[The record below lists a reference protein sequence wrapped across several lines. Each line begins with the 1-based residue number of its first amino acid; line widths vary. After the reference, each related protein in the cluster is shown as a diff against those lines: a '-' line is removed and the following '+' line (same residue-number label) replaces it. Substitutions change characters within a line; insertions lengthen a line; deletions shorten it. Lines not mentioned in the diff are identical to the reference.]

1 MAFKCG
7 FFDSTSAEI
16 VNGFYQGN
24 KAQDAAFFAK
34 REAALIGN
42 GIYLD
47 SFTITTGTGL
57 TVSRSAGKAWINGYF
72 CYDDSS
78 LSVSLT
84 ANATHYY
91 VLRLHLGDGEITEQW
106 LTTYSS
112 PVREGNVYD
121 LLLAVVTIPNG
132 TVNITAGMITDYRG
146 DGSYCGYAKLQP
158 NVNFSSIIISADEIV
173 DSTNKFIPTKTGS
186 GKYYLRDDGIY
197 APLYAKI
204 ITAASGRTLALTDE
218 GALIKSTS
226 GSNQTFTVP
235 TNAAVPFAIET
246 ELEIW
251 QYGAG
256 LVTVGKSG
264 GVTFRIKGTP
274 ATVVSLGQYSYFG
287 LKKVG
292 TDEWSVRGD
301 IV

>member
-24 KAQDAAFFAK
+24 KAQDAAFFAR

-47 SFTITTGTGL
+47 SFTITPGTGL
-57 TVSRSAGKAWINGYF
+57 TVTRAPGKAWINGYF

-78 LSVSLT
+78 ATVSLA

-106 LTTYSS
+106 LTTYTA

-121 LLLAVVTIPNG
+121 LLLAVVAIPNG
-132 TVNITAGMITDYRG
+132 TVNITADMITDYRG
-146 DGSYCGYAKLQP
+146 DNTLCGYAKLQP
-158 NVNFSSIIISADEIV
+158 NVNFSSIIISADDIV
-173 DSTNKFIPTKTGS
+173 DSTSKFIPTKTGS
-186 GKYYLRDDGIY
+186 GKMYLRDDGIY
-197 APLYAKI
+197 AALNAPI
-204 ITAASGRTLALTDE
+204 IQVSSSRSLAITDAGGLLATTSSGAIT
-218 GALIKSTS
+218 I
-226 GSNQTFTVP
+226 TVP
-235 TNAAVPFAIET
+235 AYATVPFPDET
-246 ELEIW
+246 EIEIW
-251 QYGAG
+251 QYGTGVLTLA
-256 LVTVGKSG
+256 KNAA
-264 GVTFRIKGTP
+264 VTFRIKGSP
-274 ATVVSLGQYSYFG
+274 ASVVADGQYSYMG

-292 TDEWSVRGD
+292 TNDWSVRGD
-301 IV
+301 II